1 MRTGSR
7 TAILIDPNVREVGID
22 LEALVM
28 ALGGLGLG
36 RTAIVPGLAR
46 HPELI
51 TGALKASGAP
61 RARTA
66 VVVSAEAAHPQMAK
80 LRTWAEAGGLTP
92 LGVRVVALDILGA
105 QRSPAEGSAY
115 AVRMVRD
122 AVAALDAPGAAP
134 AVRRPLGTALSR
146 RALLSGRATTWVPV
160 AEVDT
165 NACLGM
171 LRCGRCVQECPQD
184 ALQILKGFSGAPP
197 VVDVSRCV
205 ACSQC
210 LDRCPAD
217 ALRLDGH
224 DPRTLAKRLQALL
237 QGGDGGPAPALVIA
251 CETAVEPLHQIGERG
266 GLPGWLVLELS
277 CLGGVGSAWLLAALA
292 AGARSVQVLP
302 CARCLDRGSVTQAV
316 AITRGLLATLGDAD
330 AARRVGIL
338 PLLEAQLQRAVL
350 AANGLTAL
358 VDGTGAD
365 RMPEPGA
372 IETSAGVSP
381 RVAAWAV
388 AELRQ
393 ALGTPV
399 LDRHREPRTIR
410 GKGAPLGALRAAER
424 GCTAC
429 GVCARTCPTRALRLS
444 TSLSTQLVLDPAA
457 CTGCGLCV
465 ESCPEDVLEVVP
477 GVDLALLATGSF
489 PIARVVVAACPH
501 CGESV
506 PALPAATHLTSLPA
520 WLTALCPACRQAAL
534 VRSAQGN

>member
-1 MRTGSR
+1 MRMHSG

-22 LEALVM
+22 LDALVTT
-28 ALGGLGLG
+28 LRSLGLG
-36 RTAIVPGLAR
+36 RTTLVPGLTR

-51 TGALKASGAP
+51 TGAVKVSGAP

-66 VVVSAEAAHPQMAK
+66 VVVSAEVAYPQMAK
-80 LRTWAEAGGLTP
+80 LRTWGEAGGLSP
-92 LGVRVVALDILGA
+92 LGVQVVALDILRA

-115 AVRMVRD
+115 AVRMVRA

-134 AVRRPLGTALSR
+134 AVRRPLGIALSR

-160 AEVDT
+160 AEVDAH
-165 NACLGM
+165 ACLGM
-171 LRCGRCVQECPQD
+171 LRCGRCVLACPEN
-184 ALQILKGFSGAPP
+184 ALQILEGLPGAPP
-197 VVDVSRCV
+197 AVDVSRCG
-205 ACSQC
+205 ACSRC
-210 LDRCPAD
+210 LEVCPAD

-224 DPRTLAKRLQALL
+224 DPGTLVKRLQALL
-237 QGGDGGPAPALVIA
+237 QGGDGGPVPALVIA
-251 CETAVEPLHQIGERG
+251 CERAAEPLHRIGARG

-292 AGARSVQVLP
+292 AGARSVQFMP
-302 CARCLDRGSVTQAV
+302 CARCLDRGSVTQEV
-316 AITRGLLATLGDAD
+316 AFTRALLAALGDVD
-330 AARRVGIL
+330 AAQRVGV
-338 PLLEAQLQRAVL
+338 LLEAQLQRAVL

-372 IETSAGVSP
+372 IETSAGVPP

-429 GVCARTCPTRALRLS
+429 GVCARTCPTRALSLS
-444 TSLSTQLVLDPAA
+444 TGLSTQLVLDPAA
-457 CTGCGLCV
+457 CTGCGVCV
-465 ESCPEDVLEVVP
+465 GSCPEDVLEVIP
-477 GVDLALLATGSF
+477 GVDLALLVSGIV
-489 PIARVVVAACPH
+489 PIARVAVAACPD

-506 PALPAATHLTSLPA
+506 PALPAAAHLTSLPA
-520 WLTALCPACRQAAL
+520 WLSERCPACRQVAL
-534 VRSAQGN
+534 VASR